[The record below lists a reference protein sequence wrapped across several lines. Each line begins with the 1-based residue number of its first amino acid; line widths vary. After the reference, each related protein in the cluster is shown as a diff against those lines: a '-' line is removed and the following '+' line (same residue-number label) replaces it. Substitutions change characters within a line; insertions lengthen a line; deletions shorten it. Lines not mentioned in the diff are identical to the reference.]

1 MKWIWALTAA
11 IVIGALGGCDSQ
23 QSAPPD
29 GPTDISADSGKP
41 ADLTILS
48 GSENKP
54 LEPIIQRY
62 AHDHNLTVRMDYA
75 GSVDIMQQLENNT
88 VADNAVWP
96 ANSLWNTL
104 GDTHKLVKHSESIM
118 RTPVVFGVKKSVA
131 AKLGWIGKPVTV
143 EQILQAAESG
153 RLRYMMTSATQSNS
167 GASAYIGYLYAFS
180 HNPEVLTMEQLQ
192 KPELQAKIKRI
203 LGTVNRS
210 AGSSGWLKDLFLSKY
225 DSYDGMVNYES
236 VIIDAD
242 KELVAAGK
250 EPLYVIYP
258 VDGLAIADS
267 PLGYVDKGDAAK
279 EKQFLD
285 LQQYLLSQPV
295 QQQLLAQGRRVG
307 LVGMSLTNADK
318 TVFNPD
324 WGIDPKRV
332 LSPIRF
338 PSADVLRAALN
349 LYQSALRK
357 PSVTVYCLDF
367 SGSMQGKGEE
377 QVKSAMRLLLDQQQ
391 AKQQLLQASPQDKT
405 TVIAFSDHILGE
417 WSAVGNDPAALSA
430 LDAKV
435 NALNAD
441 GGTDIYHPAM
451 RAFDII
457 KQQPNL
463 EQSFPAVILMTD
475 GQSNQNLF
483 TDFTQHVDP
492 MGLKAD
498 VPVFAILFGDADKS
512 QLQQLTDHT
521 SGKIFD
527 GSQNLVGAFREVK
540 GYN

>member
-1 MKWIWALTAA
+1 MKWILALIAA
-11 IVIGALGGCDSQ
+11 MAIGTLGGCDSNPSPQ
-23 QSAPPD
+23 
-29 GPTDISADSGKP
+29 P
-41 ADLTILS
+41 ADTAGGAGQTAKTADFTILS

-54 LEPIIQRY
+54 LEPIIQKY
-62 AHDHNLTVRMDYA
+62 AQDHNLTIRMDYA
-75 GSVDIMQQLENNT
+75 GSVDIMQQLANNT

-104 GDTHKLVKHSESIM
+104 GDTHKLIKHSESIM

-131 AKLGWIGKPVTV
+131 ARLGWIGKPVTV

-153 RLRYMMTSATQSNS
+153 KLRYMMTSATQSNS

-180 HNPEVLTMEQLQ
+180 GNPEVLTMAQLR
-192 KPELQAKIKRI
+192 KPELQAKIKRL

-210 AGSSGWLKDLFLSKY
+210 SGSSGWLKDLFLSKY

-236 VIIDAD
+236 VIIETD
-242 KELVAAGK
+242 KQLVSEGK
-250 EPLYVIYP
+250 EPLYVVYP
-258 VDGLAIADS
+258 VDGLTIADS

-285 LQQYLLSQPV
+285 LQQYLLSPPA

-307 LVGMSLTNADK
+307 LVGMSLANADK

-324 WGIDPKRV
+324 WGIDPTRV

-357 PSVTVYCLDF
+357 PSLTVYCLDF
-367 SGSMQGKGEE
+367 SGSMQGDGEE
-377 QVKSAMRLLLDQQQ
+377 QVKSAMRLLLDQKQ
-391 AKQQLLQASPQDKT
+391 AREQLLQASPRDKT

-417 WSAVGNDPAALSA
+417 WSATGNDPDTLSA
-430 LDAKV
+430 LDAKI
-435 NALNAD
+435 NALEAD

-451 RAFDII
+451 RAYDII
-457 KQQPNL
+457 QQQPKL
-463 EQSFPAVILMTD
+463 EGSLPAVILMTD
-475 GQSNQNLF
+475 GRSNQNLF
-483 TDFTQHVDP
+483 TDFTQHVES
-492 MGLKAD
+492 MKLKSD
-498 VPVFAILFGDADKS
+498 VPVYAILFGDADKS
-512 QLQQLTDHT
+512 QLQQLTDYS

-527 GSQNLVGAFREVK
+527 GAQNLVGAFREVK

>member
-1 MKWIWALTAA
+1 MKWIWAIAA
-11 IVIGALGGCDSQ
+11 AVTIGALGGCAPTQTTQ
-23 QSAPPD
+23 QNGDPGSTDTAPA
-29 GPTDISADSGKP
+29 ADF
-41 ADLTILS
+41 TILS

-54 LEPIIQRY
+54 LEPIIQKY
-62 AHDHNLTVRMDYA
+62 AQDHHLTVRMNYS
-75 GSVDIMQQLENNT
+75 GSVDIMQKLESNT
-88 VADNAVWP
+88 ITDNAVWT

-104 GDTHKLVKHSESIM
+104 GDKHKLVKHSESIM

-131 AKLGWIGKPVTV
+131 AKLGWVGKPVTV
-143 EQILQAAESG
+143 EQILNAAEAG
-153 RLRYMMTSATQSNS
+153 KLRYMMTSATQSNS

-180 HNPEVLTMEQLQ
+180 GKPEVLTMAQLQ
-192 KPELQAKIKRI
+192 KPELQSKIKRI
-203 LGTVNRS
+203 LSTVNRS

-242 KELVAAGK
+242 RELVASGK

-258 VDGLAIADS
+258 VDGLTIADS
-267 PLGYVDKGDAAK
+267 PLGYIDKGDAAK

-285 LQQYLLSQPV
+285 LQQYLLSPPI

-307 LVGMSLTNADK
+307 LVGMSLTNADAS
-318 TVFNPD
+318 VFNPD
-324 WGIDPKRV
+324 WGIDAKRV
-332 LSPIRF
+332 LSPIRY
-338 PSADVLRAALN
+338 PSAEVLRAALN

-357 PSVTVYCLDF
+357 PSLTVYCLDF
-367 SGSMQGKGEE
+367 SGSMQGNGEE
-377 QVKSAMRLLLDQQQ
+377 ELKSAMRLLLDQQQ

-417 WSAVGNDPAALSA
+417 WSASGNDPDALSA
-430 LDAKV
+430 LDAKI
-435 NALNAD
+435 NALNAE

-457 KQQPNL
+457 KAQPNL
-463 EQSFPAVILMTD
+463 EQNFPAVILMTD
-475 GQSNQNLF
+475 GQSNTNLF
-483 TDFTQHVDP
+483 GQFTQHVDT
-492 MGLKAD
+492 MGLKTD
-498 VPVFAILFGDADKS
+498 VPVFAILFGEADKS
-512 QLQQLTDHT
+512 QLQQMTDHT

-527 GSQNLVGAFREVK
+527 GSKNLAGAFREVK